1 MSDLVFQHCPL
12 RVDEIPA
19 GWELTALSAFVTE
32 VQTGFAS
39 GDHNSDGQ
47 GVPHL
52 RPMNITPNGAID
64 LTDLRSVAPEANILR
79 LRRGD
84 VLFNNTNSP
93 VWVGKTA
100 YIDTDIELAFSNHMT
115 RIRAPEEIDAR
126 FLAKQIHFLCT
137 SGYFQYQ
144 CKKHVNQASINR
156 SFLAESTPFLLP
168 PPGEQRRIVAKIEA
182 LQERSR
188 KAREALAEVGPL
200 LEQFRQSLLAA
211 AYRGDLTADWRA
223 ANPNVEP
230 ASELFN
236 RIRQERRRHW
246 EESEQAK
253 FEKKNTK
260 PKNDNWKEKYPES
273 QPFKFDGELPEI
285 PQTWEW
291 TNWDSLTMWV
301 TYGFTRPMPHVEMGP
316 MIVTA
321 KNVRNEGLRLDV
333 VDHTTEEAFAE
344 LNPKDLPIPGDILII
359 KDGATTGRAALV
371 PDGIGEFCINQS
383 VGVIWLK
390 YSPMHRLFLLR
401 WVQSPLIQRMIQ
413 EAMSGM
419 AMPHLSVTDFK
430 AMPVPIP
437 PLEEQLAI
445 CEALEFG
452 LGTADSLRA
461 STFESELELAQ
472 LDQSILA
479 KAFRGELVPQDPNDE
494 PASELL
500 ARIRRMRETSGRQKN
515 SGPGKATKSTKRKS
529 SST

>member
-1 MSDLVFQHCPL
+1 MSTTIRNLPEGWQLSTLDEVAEIIRGVTFPSGEKQSEHSVGSVMCLRTSNIQEEIEWDDVLYIPSGYVKSEDRWLQPSDTLISMANSYELVGKVALLKRIPDKVTFGGFIAAVRTRGIDPL
-12 RVDEIPA
+12 F
-19 GWELTALSAFVTE
+19 LFFS
-32 VQTGFAS
+32 
-39 GDHNSDGQ
+39 
-47 GVPHL
+47 L
-52 RPMNITPNGAID
+52 REPETKERIRRSSSRTVNI
-64 LTDLRSVAPEANILR
+64 ANISL
-79 LRRGD
+79 
-84 VLFNNTNSP
+84 
-93 VWVGKTA
+93 KTLHP
-100 YIDTDIELAFSNHMT
+100 T
-115 RIRAPEEIDAR
+115 EI
-126 FLAKQIHFLCT
+126 L
-137 SGYFQYQ
+137 
-144 CKKHVNQASINR
+144 V
-156 SFLAESTPFLLP
+156 P
-168 PPGEQRRIVAKIEA
+168 PIAEQRRIVAKIEA

-211 AYRGDLTADWRA
+211 AFRGDLTADWRA
-223 ANPNVEP
+223 ANPNVEL
-230 ASELFN
+230 ASELLN

-253 FEKKNTK
+253 FEKKNTE
-260 PKNDNWKEKYPES
+260 PKNDKWKEKYPES

-291 TNWDSLTMWV
+291 ANWDSLTMWV
-301 TYGFTRPMPHVEMGP
+301 TYGFTRPMPHVETGP

-371 PDGIGEFCINQS
+371 PDDIGEFCINQS
-383 VGVIWLK
+383 VGVVWLK

-401 WVQSPLIQRMIQ
+401 WVQSPLIQKMIQ
-413 EAMSGM
+413 EAMAGM

-445 CEALEFG
+445 CEALEFS

-461 STFESELELAQ
+461 STFESESELTQ

-479 KAFRGELVPQDPNDE
+479 KAFRGELVPQDPSDE

-500 ARIRRMRETSGRQKN
+500 ARIRSAREQ
-515 SGPGKATKSTKRKS
+515 TKPAKRTRS
-529 SST
+529 ESR